1 MKLSQAKNIL
11 TTVETVN
18 FQLPDGTFVPE
29 HFHVTEVGLI
39 TKNFIDC
46 GGTVRKETVVNFQLW
61 NANDFEHRLKP
72 QKLLNIIHLSEKIL
86 GIEDFEIEVEY
97 QAQTIGKYDLD
108 FNGKDFVLVNKQTAC
123 LAQDQCGIPSEK
135 QKVRLSDM
143 NTESACCTPSVST
156 EKPKVSLSAKDN
168 EPSCCTP
175 NGGCC

>member
-11 TTVETVN
+11 KSAEAVN
-18 FQLPDGTFVPE
+18 FLLQDGTMVPE

-61 NANDFEHRLKP
+61 DANDFEHRLKP
-72 QKLLNIIHLSEKIL
+72 QKLLNIIELSEKVL

-108 FNGKDFVLVNKQTAC
+108 FNGEDFVLLNKKTAC
-123 LAQDQCGIPSEK
+123 LAQDQCGIPAEK
-135 QKVRLSDM
+135 QKVRLSDIKI
-143 NTESACCTPSVST
+143 EQSCCTPSG
-156 EKPKVSLSAKDN
+156 
-168 EPSCCTP
+168 SCC
-175 NGGCC
+175 

>member
-1 MKLSQAKNIL
+1 M
-11 TTVETVN
+11 
-18 FQLPDGTFVPE
+18 
-29 HFHVTEVGLI
+29 
-39 TKNFIDC
+39 
-46 GGTVRKETVVNFQLW
+46 
-61 NANDFEHRLKP
+61 
-72 QKLLNIIHLSEKIL
+72 
-86 GIEDFEIEVEY
+86 
-97 QAQTIGKYDLD
+97 D

-156 EKPKVSLSAKDN
+156 EKPEVSLSAKDN